1 MKKILLFIFLLSSNS
16 LFAQSGNVVSRPKL
30 VIGLVVDQMR
40 WDYLYRFQS
49 NYGKDGF
56 ARLLN
61 EGFSCEN
68 TMVPY
73 VPTYT
78 APGHTCIYTGSVP
91 AINGIVGNDW
101 YNFNTGKNMYCTQ
114 DDSVNTVGSSST
126 LGKMSPRNLLTT
138 TVTDELRLAT
148 NFKSKVFGVSLKD
161 RGAILPAGHAANA
174 AYWYDDTNGRWI
186 SSTYYQAELPKW
198 LTKYNDN
205 NWVDKAMEKDWNL
218 LLPVEKYTQSTE
230 DNKPYEGN
238 LPEEKSPVFPH
249 KLSKINKAKYSAFK
263 YTPFASTYTFDMA
276 KEIITQEKL
285 GGGAATDMLTVSI
298 SSTDYAG
305 HTFGPNSLEIEDTYL
320 RLDRDIADF
329 LKFLDSKIGKGNYL
343 LFLTAD
349 HAAAHVPGF
358 AEEHNIPAGNYSTG
372 TLTTLLKKELKNKF
386 GTDSMLIQITNNQVY
401 LNESFVNRG
410 DEMASKAEKAI
421 IQFLLQQPF
430 ISFAFSNSEIASTT
444 IPQPIKERLINGYNP
459 KRSGQIGYV
468 LMPGYIGM
476 GNTGT
481 THGAWNPYDA
491 HIPLVWF
498 GKNIKPGKTNTET
511 YMTDIAPTLSALL
524 KIQMPNGNVGKVLP
538 LVPDIHN

>member
-1 MKKILLFIFLLSSNS
+1 MKKFFLLIIVLSSQG
-16 LFAQSGNVVSRPKL
+16 LFGQSANQTSRPKL
-30 VIGLVVDQMR
+30 VVGVVIDQMR
-40 WDYLYRFQS
+40 WDYLYRFKA

-56 ARLLN
+56 ERLLG

-91 AINGIVGNDW
+91 AIHGIVGNDW
-101 YNFNTGKNMYCTQ
+101 YDFNSKKNMYCTE
-114 DDSVNTVGSSST
+114 DSTVNTVGSTSI

-148 NFKSKVFGVSLKD
+148 NFRSKVIGISLKD
-161 RGAILPAGHAANA
+161 RGAILPAGHSANA

-186 SSTYYQAELPKW
+186 SSTYYQQQLPSW
-198 LTKYNDN
+198 LIKYNEM
-205 NWVDKAMEKDWNL
+205 NWVENAMSKDWNL
-218 LLPVEKYTQSTE
+218 LLPKEKYTQSTE
-230 DNKPYEGN
+230 DNEPYEGK
-238 LPEEKSPVFPH
+238 LPEETSPVFPH
-249 KLSKINKAKYSAFK
+249 RLSQIGKAKFSAFK
-263 YTPFASTYTFDMA
+263 YTPFASTYTFNMA
-276 KEIITQEKL
+276 KETITQEKM
-285 GGGAATDMLTVSI
+285 GAGDVTDMITVSI

-329 LKFLDSKIGKGNYL
+329 LRFLDAKIGKGNYT

-358 AEEHNIPAGNYSTG
+358 AESHNIPAGNYSTG
-372 TLTTLLKKELKNKF
+372 TLTKQLKETLKEKF
-386 GTDSMLIQITNNQVY
+386 GTDSMLVKIQNNQVY
-401 LNESFVNRG
+401 LNESFVDRG
-410 DEMASKAEKAI
+410 DEMSSKAEQTI
-421 IQFLLQQPF
+421 IKFLKEQPF
-430 ISFAFSNSEIASTT
+430 ISSAFSTKDISTAT
-444 IPQPIKERLINGYNP
+444 IPQPIKDRLINGYNS

-468 LMPGYIGM
+468 LLPGYIGM

-491 HIPLVWF
+491 HIPLIWF

-524 KIQMPNGNVGKVLP
+524 KIQMPNGSVGKVLP
-538 LVPDIHN
+538 LLPDK

>member
-1 MKKILLFIFLLSSNS
+1 MKKILCLLSVICFQHLS
-16 LFAQSGNVVSRPKL
+16 AQQRNIPSRPKL
-30 VIGLVVDQMR
+30 VVGLVIDQMR
-40 WDYLYRFQS
+40 WDYLYRFKS
-49 NYGKDGF
+49 NYGKEGF
-56 ARLLN
+56 ARLMS

-78 APGHTCIYTGSVP
+78 APGHSSIYTGSVP

-101 YNFNTGKNMYCTQ
+101 YDFDSKKNRYCTE
-114 DDSVNTVGSSST
+114 DSTVNTVGSLSV
-126 LGKMSPRNLLTT
+126 LGKMSPRNLLVT

-148 NFKSKVFGVSLKD
+148 NFKSKVIGISLKD

-186 SSTYYQAELPKW
+186 SSTYYQSQLPSW
-198 LTKYNDN
+198 LTNYNEK
-205 NWVDKAMEKDWNL
+205 NWVEKAMANDWNL
-218 LLPVEKYTQSTE
+218 LLPKEKYGQSSE

-249 KLSKINKAKYSAFK
+249 RLSQINKARFSAFK
-263 YTPFASTYTFDMA
+263 YTPFASTYTFNMA
-276 KEIITQEKL
+276 KEVITQEKM
-285 GGGAATDMLTVSI
+285 GAGDVTDMLTVSI

-320 RLDRDIADF
+320 RLDKDIAEF
-329 LKFLDSKIGKGNYL
+329 LQFLDAKIGKGNYL

-349 HAAAHVPGF
+349 HAGAHVPGF
-358 AEEHNIPAGNYSTG
+358 AEEHNIPAGNYSSG
-372 TLTTLLKKELKNKF
+372 TLSKELKDLLLLKF
-386 GTDSMLIQITNNQVY
+386 GSDTMFIKIQNNQVY
-401 LNESFVNRG
+401 LDESFVNRR
-410 DEMASKAEKAI
+410 DEMTAKVKQTI
-421 IQFLLQQPF
+421 IQFLSDQPF
-430 ISFAFSNSEIASTT
+430 VAFAFSNDNISNAT
-444 IPQPIKERLINGYNP
+444 IPQPIKERLINGYNV

-468 LMPGYIGM
+468 LEPGYIGM

-498 GKNIKPGKTNTET
+498 GKNIKAGHTNKET
-511 YMTDIAPTLSALL
+511 LMTDIAPTLSALL
-524 KIQMPNGNVGKVLP
+524 HIQMPNGSVGKVLP
-538 LVPDIHN
+538 LIPE